1 MDPSIQPFIAFLLSF
16 ILVYIS
22 LPAIVRLSKEKKL
35 FDVPNERKVN
45 TTVIPNLGGVAL
57 FLGIS
62 IGTLL
67 SIEKM
72 DFPDMR
78 YILVGLIIMFYT
90 GIKDDILL
98 ISPKKKFL
106 LQVISAGILVVLGNI
121 RFTSLHGF
129 LGIYQ
134 IGFFSSS
141 LFSIFVIVAIINSIN
156 LVDGI
161 DGLASGL
168 GLLTSL
174 FFGFSFMLYGQ
185 LEYALLCFAT
195 LGALIPFFLFNVFGK
210 KNKIFMGDTG
220 SLILGLLSSVFII
233 KYNEYALTDPAYTG
247 SYAPALS
254 FSIVFV
260 PMFDMARV
268 FFLRLKNKKS
278 PFAADKNHLHHKFI
292 DLGYSHLKSTTIIV
306 AYNMFT
312 IGLVMAF
319 KSWDIHLL
327 ISLLLVLGILF
338 NFIPDYLLKRR
349 AH

>member
-1 MDPSIQPFIAFLLSF
+1 MDQSIQLFIAFILSLF
-16 ILVYIS
+16 LVYYT

-45 TTVIPNLGGVAL
+45 KTVIPNLGGVAL

-67 SIEKM
+67 SIDKM
-72 DFPDMR
+72 EFADMR
-78 YILVGLIIMFYT
+78 YILVALIIMFYT

-98 ISPKKKFL
+98 ISPKKKFI
-106 LQVISAGILVVLGNI
+106 LQVLSAGILVVLGDI

-129 LGIYQ
+129 FGITQ
-134 IGFFSSS
+134 IGDLSSY

-168 GLLTSL
+168 GLLAST
-174 FFGFSFMLYGQ
+174 FFGFSFLVWGHM
-185 LEYALLCFAT
+185 EYALLSFAT
-195 LGALIPFFLFNVFGK
+195 VGALIPFFMFNVFGK

-220 SLILGLLSSVFII
+220 SLILGLLLSVFVI
-233 KYNEYALTDPAYTG
+233 KYNEFALRDPSYNG

-260 PMFDMARV
+260 PMFDMIRV
-268 FFLRLKNKKS
+268 FFLRIKNKKS
-278 PFAADKNHLHHKFI
+278 PFVADKNHLHHKFI
-292 DLGYSHLKSTTIIV
+292 DLGYSHLKSTTIII
-306 AYNMFT
+306 AYNLFT
-312 IGLVMAF
+312 IALVFYF
-319 KSWDIHLL
+319 KNWDIHFL
-327 ISLLLVLGILF
+327 IGLLLALGLVF
-338 NFIPDYLLKRR
+338 NFIPDVLLKRKNS
-349 AH
+349 